1 MYSDVGPNFYS
12 KIGWD
17 LYRSLSAEI
26 DVDNYKS
33 IKPRGIINTI
43 SIPDLEILL
52 KTDVERL
59 VENMQDNTFLLKPTT
74 QSIGWLYA
82 RSVFVAEKMGKP
94 SVTSIGVGYDD
105 SFLLWF
111 LSFKEN
117 SMYVIR
123 LHDPLKS
130 KIPNLIEAAVAEAKF
145 YGLSKIVIWNPDI
158 EYWSKVESVK
168 IVERE
173 DSLSSMAL
181 QYKGLK
187 LEKFGWM
194 QNEKYS
200 WV

>member
-1 MYSDVGPNFYS
+1 M
-12 KIGWD
+12 
-17 LYRSLSAEI
+17 
-26 DVDNYKS
+26 
-33 IKPRGIINTI
+33 
-43 SIPDLEILL
+43 

-94 SVTSIGVGYDD
+94 SVTSVGVGYDD
-105 SFLLWF
+105 SFLLWY

-123 LHDPLKS
+123 LHDPFKS

-158 EYWSKVESVK
+158 EYWSKVDSVK

-181 QYKGLK
+181 QYKGMK